1 MAKQFKYA
9 VPTKCTYTESFAE
22 EHKISDAAARYH
34 LEKMV
39 KEKVLNREYVYLMIE
54 LDTFHPRNAQMRCQR
69 HVEYNPA

>member
-9 VPTKCTYTESFAE
+9 VPTECTYIESFAE

-39 KEKVLNREYVYLMIE
+39 KEKVLDRSYVYLMIE
-54 LDTFHPRNAQMRCQR
+54 LDYNHPRNANERAQR
-69 HVEYNPA
+69 HVEYTPA

>member
-9 VPTKCTYTESFAE
+9 VPTKSTYTESFAE
-22 EHKISDAAARYH
+22 EHKISNAAARYH

-54 LDTFHPRNAQMRCQR
+54 LDYNHPYYANERAQR
-69 HVEYNPA
+69 HVQYNPA